1 MLIPFFI
8 CLSLGLILI
17 FGSLAELIH
26 FIRSDRALTEPQT
39 TFGVFVIGLC
49 LSLTSLVFLTTN
61 Y

>member
-17 FGSLAELIH
+17 FGSLAEIIH
-26 FIRSDRALTEPQT
+26 VISLGRALTEPQT

-49 LSLTSLVFLTTN
+49 LSLTSLVFLATN